1 VPGAAAAGAW
11 HSADRMLTDEAP
23 WLPMKVFVS
32 TDFVA
37 RRVGNYRY
45 CWLSGGTGIT
55 GACVDQLWV
64 R

>member
-1 VPGAAAAGAW
+1 
-11 HSADRMLTDEAP
+11 MLTDDAP
-23 WLPMKVFVS
+23 WLPIKVFVS

-45 CWLSGGTGIT
+45 CWLSEGSGLT
-55 GACVDQLWV
+55 GACLDQLWV